1 MTVAGKRVFRDVTI
15 CGAGFVYVAL
25 VLCINLD
32 SPLFGLL
39 WLAVASHAFLAPHRH
54 PRASPKS

>member
-1 MTVAGKRVFRDVTI
+1 MTATGKRAFRDVTI

-32 SPLFGLL
+32 SPLFGVL
-39 WLAVASHAFLAPHRH
+39 WLVVASHELLTSHRH
-54 PRASPKS
+54 PRAKPSP